1 METSSQGGR
10 VKDAVRRRP
19 HQKRRATPAA
29 VATVVADKEE
39 EEEQASAA
47 ISTTSAPP
55 QRDASHL
62 YVNPATWK
70 CATTQ
75 SGKACLV
82 CAYKI
87 GCFDVALDTA
97 FTTTV
102 PNARPESCPRLV
114 VQQQQQLP
122 SRTSRDD
129 DEVDDEEEVVSP
141 CASWPTG
148 AKSSAAPRRI
158 LTVGDGDFSYSVALA
173 RRLAADGG
181 GAATGLVATSYESRA
196 TLEKVYPRFAAAW
209 QELKDVGA
217 TVRFGVDAT
226 ALPAALQT
234 QQPWQVVVWNFPCT
248 AVAAGQDG
256 QNGAMEANK
265 ALVRTFCARVKSQEL
280 HVTHKTKPPFD
291 QWGLVD
297 VVTNAVSD
305 DPWVYRGRIVLDRA
319 LWPPYV
325 PRKALDRKSFP
336 CHDACTYVFA
346 RASVVAAESSNTAGG
361 WLADQLLPMT
371 PDRLTELRAF
381 WIQEQQT
388 RRLLLQQ
395 RGKKRR
401 YEKR

>member
-1 METSSQGGR
+1 M
-10 VKDAVRRRP
+10 D
-19 HQKRRATPAA
+19 
-29 VATVVADKEE
+29 
-39 EEEQASAA
+39 
-47 ISTTSAPP
+47 
-55 QRDASHL
+55 
-62 YVNPATWK
+62 PATWK

-114 VQQQQQLP
+114 VQQRQPLP
-122 SRTSRDD
+122 RSSRTSRDN

-148 AKSSAAPRRI
+148 AKSSAPPLRI

-173 RRLAADGG
+173 RRLAADG

-209 QELKDVGA
+209 QELKDAGA

-226 ALPAALQT
+226 ALPAALQR

-265 ALVRTFCARVKSQEL
+265 ALVRTFCARVRAQEL

-297 VVTNAVSD
+297 VVTNAASD

-336 CHDACTYVFA
+336 CHDACTYVFR

-361 WLADQLLPMT
+361 WLAAQLLPVT